1 MALRWAWAAV
11 ALAEGEIESLD
22 VPNSLSC
29 GLQQGWPSVA
39 AALSVEAGQGPE
51 PGDALPRM
59 CQTLDLDLVK
69 WMVGEVLNLAWA
81 ENTSDAV
88 QDFYEEQYYC
98 EPRLDKILREE
109 VQECRAAVSS
119 TVHSACLYGSAS
131 IFACILSMLFRHPQ
145 KLDAP
150 DLLSS
155 MKLSLLAIRW
165 FMHSEHRWMEF
176 LDSSDWPVTLTDLVN
191 IMDAYGDVL
200 ALEDLNNASSSTV
213 RGLLRQS
220 RKPWNAG
227 SFSWLKAT
235 LAAKQSLAA
244 VHSWRVAS
252 PSTGGSTALA
262 SRVAVRLWAFGTHCS
277 VMAEPVSVMTT
288 LLSEEFQINVSWQ
301 GASDYCQYHH
311 GARPDGHSD
320 SNCVCPICR
329 KSISCLS
336 LVMATPSQ
344 NPFGGEPLVEIPENL
359 KSTGGYKGDEP
370 ADGMTMEQLAKS
382 LGAGFNSDLP
392 SGSGGADGFGGAG
405 GGGEEQDG
413 SSDNGS
419 SDEDDEDDDD
429 DDGDDPSPEPETEAV
444 DGCPKCPLLQKEVE
458 RLSLIVEAQGVVIAN
473 GWQNNA
479 LPTDRLEMF
488 NFLETLKETQKQ
500 IRTSLSSA
508 S

>member
-1 MALRWAWAAV
+1 
-11 ALAEGEIESLD
+11 
-22 VPNSLSC
+22 
-29 GLQQGWPSVA
+29 
-39 AALSVEAGQGPE
+39 
-51 PGDALPRM
+51 
-59 CQTLDLDLVK
+59 
-69 WMVGEVLNLAWA
+69 
-81 ENTSDAV
+81 
-88 QDFYEEQYYC
+88 
-98 EPRLDKILREE
+98 
-109 VQECRAAVSS
+109 
-119 TVHSACLYGSAS
+119 
-131 IFACILSMLFRHPQ
+131 
-145 KLDAP
+145 
-150 DLLSS
+150 
-155 MKLSLLAIRW
+155 
-165 FMHSEHRWMEF
+165 
-176 LDSSDWPVTLTDLVN
+176 
-191 IMDAYGDVL
+191 
-200 ALEDLNNASSSTV
+200 
-213 RGLLRQS
+213 
-220 RKPWNAG
+220 
-227 SFSWLKAT
+227 
-235 LAAKQSLAA
+235 
-244 VHSWRVAS
+244 
-252 PSTGGSTALA
+252 
-262 SRVAVRLWAFGTHCS
+262 
-277 VMAEPVSVMTT
+277 
-288 LLSEEFQINVSWQ
+288 
-301 GASDYCQYHH
+301 
-311 GARPDGHSD
+311 
-320 SNCVCPICR
+320 
-329 KSISCLS
+329 
-336 LVMATPSQ
+336 MATPSQ